1 MRKILLIEDRAY
13 RQNDFLKQINI
24 NLDEYKD
31 ILDNKI
37 DDKYIEFIK
46 DMKNNRFDLSI
57 YDVIIAHQSI
67 FINEYKEILG
77 KIKNYCKE
85 NKKALVLFSGGNET
99 SYMNDEYEEL
109 GLSSEVFYSQNLQL
123 FLDDFRL
130 NHINIRILT
139 YGNRW
144 KLNIMINILEQ
155 MNYFIDI
162 TSKERVLHNVFERNN
177 RVFFNNI
184 NTLGIDLYQYKK
196 DGNKIYI
203 SEIIKLR
210 DDILKHIKEMA
221 DE

>member
-13 RQNDFLKQINI
+13 RQNDFLKQIDI

-46 DMKNNRFDLSI
+46 DIKNNNFDLSI

-85 NKKALVLFSGGNET
+85 NNKALVLFSGGNET
-99 SYMNDEYEEL
+99 SYINDEYEEL

-130 NHINIRILT
+130 NNINIRILT

-162 TSKERVLHNVFERNN
+162 TSKEKVLHNVFERNN

-184 NTLGIDLYQYKK
+184 DTLDINLYQYQK

-203 SEIIKLR
+203 SEIIKLK